1 MKRKVNTHCSHK
13 SVPSINLEVPQLKFT
28 SSRVVG
34 CKKNRTQSNQAL
46 CADQFAWILSPWFP
60 NQILCPCLPF
70 LRQPH
75 LHCRPCSISMS
86 QGGLLILRG
95 VLAHLVSKKLISISR
110 TLSLLTFFCPCS
122 PSSVLAHLLL
132 SLLTFFC
139 PCSPSS
145 VLAHLL
151 LSLLTFFCPCS
162 PSSVLAHLLLPLLT
176 FFCPCSPS
184 SVLAHL
190 LLSLLTFCPWSPVL
204 AHAVSL
210 ISSCRRSPVLAQMF
224 YFCWLSRVLW
234 PLQLKVRIHQRKSK
248 KIRCCGPN
256 MSPNNLHSM
265 AEGQTDEGVPGG
277 LKGRQRQRCLAGP
290 SDSKRSRRGQ
300 ERSQFQHDKGMQ

>member
-132 SLLTFFC
+132 RLLTFFC

-145 VLAHLL
+145 ALAHLL

-162 PSSVLAHLLLPLLT
+162 PSSVLAHLLSLIT
-176 FFCPCSPS
+176 CPCSRC
-184 SVLAHL
+184 VLDHL
-190 LLSLLTFCPWSPVL
+190 LSSITCPCSHVL
-204 AHAVSL
+204 V
-210 ISSCRRSPVLAQMF
+210 
-224 YFCWLSRVLW
+224 CWLSRVLW

-290 SDSKRSRRGQ
+290 SDSKRSRRGE
-300 ERSQFQHDKGMQ
+300 ERPQFQHDKGMQ